1 MNKFVRSLIGATF
14 LAVTAGTMAAEP
26 SFAETPKDS
35 LVMAWQFDDIISLDP
50 AEIFEFSGAEY
61 SAQVYDRLIGIDLK
75 DTSKIVPAV
84 AESWTVSE
92 DGKTYTFKIRDGVKF
107 HSGNPLTAEDAAY
120 SLRRA
125 VKLNKSPAF
134 ILTQF
139 GFTKDN
145 ADQKIKATDPRT
157 LVIETDKAYA
167 PTFVLNCLTAGVG
180 SVVDAKL
187 VKQNEKDGDF
197 GYNWL
202 KTSSAG
208 SGAFKLRQWKA
219 NESLTL
225 DANPAYWQGAPEMKR
240 VIIRHIAEPATQRLL
255 LEKGDVD
262 VARNLKPEQ
271 LDALRSS
278 KEVRIVEAPKGTLWY
293 ISLNQK
299 NPILAKPEVRQ
310 AFRYLVDYDAMGR
323 TIMNDIATIHQAFL
337 PKGFLGARDDKPFK
351 YDPAKARELL
361 TAAGYPDGFTVT
373 MDVRNVTPWT
383 DLAQTIQAS
392 AAAAGV
398 KIELL
403 PMDGKQALTKYR
415 ARNQDIYLG
424 QWGADYQDPHTNAE
438 TFASNPDNGDDGPSK
453 TLAWRNSWDIPD
465 LTKKTRE
472 AVLERDSTKRVE
484 IYHELQKTVMEDSP
498 FIVMF
503 QQVEVPVERA
513 SVKGLIWG
521 PSFDNNLYRLASK
534 K

>member
-1 MNKFVRSLIGATF
+1 MNKFARSLIGAAF
-14 LAVTAGTMAAEP
+14 LSWLAGHAGP

-61 SAQVYDRLIGIDLK
+61 SAQVYERLIGIDLK

-84 AESWTVSE
+84 AESWTVSD

-120 SLRRA
+120 SLQRA

-145 ADQKIKATDPRT
+145 ADQKIKATDQRT

-180 SVVDAKL
+180 SVVDTKL

-197 GYNWL
+197 GYDWL
-202 KTSSAG
+202 KTNSAG
-208 SGAFKLRQWKA
+208 SGPFKLRQWKA

-240 VIIRHIAEPATQRLL
+240 VILRHIAEPATQRLL
-255 LEKGDVD
+255 LEKGDID

-278 KEVRIVEAPKGTLWY
+278 KDVRIVEAPKGTLWY

-323 TIMNDIATIHQAFL
+323 TIMNGIGDDPSGVPAQGLPGRAATTSRSSTT
-337 PKGFLGARDDKPFK
+337 PPRRRSCWPR
-351 YDPAKARELL
+351 PATP
-361 TAAGYPDGFTVT
+361 TASTVT
-373 MDVRNVTPWT
+373 MDVRNVTPWHR
-383 DLAQTIQAS
+383 S
-392 AAAAGV
+392 
-398 KIELL
+398 
-403 PMDGKQALTKYR
+403 
-415 ARNQDIYLG
+415 
-424 QWGADYQDPHTNAE
+424 GADDPGQRRRGRRQD
-438 TFASNPDNGDDGPSK
+438 
-453 TLAWRNSWDIPD
+453 
-465 LTKKTRE
+465 
-472 AVLERDSTKRVE
+472 RD
-484 IYHELQKTVMEDSP
+484 
-498 FIVMF
+498 
-503 QQVEVPVERA
+503 
-513 SVKGLIWG
+513 
-521 PSFDNNLYRLASK
+521 
-534 K
+534 

>member
-1 MNKFVRSLIGATF
+1 
-14 LAVTAGTMAAEP
+14 
-26 SFAETPKDS
+26 
-35 LVMAWQFDDIISLDP
+35 
-50 AEIFEFSGAEY
+50 
-61 SAQVYDRLIGIDLK
+61 
-75 DTSKIVPAV
+75 
-84 AESWTVSE
+84 
-92 DGKTYTFKIRDGVKF
+92 
-107 HSGNPLTAEDAAY
+107 
-120 SLRRA
+120 
-125 VKLNKSPAF
+125 
-134 ILTQF
+134 
-139 GFTKDN
+139 
-145 ADQKIKATDPRT
+145 
-157 LVIETDKAYA
+157 
-167 PTFVLNCLTAGVG
+167 
-180 SVVDAKL
+180 
-187 VKQNEKDGDF
+187 
-197 GYNWL
+197 
-202 KTSSAG
+202 
-208 SGAFKLRQWKA
+208 
-219 NESLTL
+219 
-225 DANPAYWQGAPEMKR
+225 MKR
-240 VIIRHIAEPATQRLL
+240 VILRHIAEPATQRLL
-255 LEKGDVD
+255 LEKGDID

-278 KEVRIVEAPKGTLWY
+278 KDVRIVEAPKGTLWY

-310 AFRYLVDYDAMGR
+310 AFRYLIDYDAMGG
-323 TIMNDIATIHQAFL
+323 TIMNGIATIHQAFL
-337 PKGFLGARDDKPFK
+337 PKGFLGALDDKPFK

-383 DLAQTIQAS
+383 DQAQTIQAS

-472 AVLERDSTKRVE
+472 AVLERDAAKRVE

-498 FIVMF
+498 FIVTF